1 MEYKD
6 IRDSLEEI
14 SKENYKEFIKVLI
27 GIEKGIEDENT
38 LDKIYDEYMDN
49 DNIALLSEE
58 FDYIIEGIK
67 DQGKIVE
74 CTTWYV

>member
-14 SKENYKEFIKVLI
+14 SKENYKEFIKALI

-74 CTTWYV
+74 CTT

>member
-6 IRDSLEEI
+6 IRENLEEI
-14 SKENYKEFIKVLI
+14 SKENYKDFIKALI
-27 GIEKGIEDENT
+27 GIEKSIEDENT

-58 FDYIIEGIK
+58 FDYIINK
-67 DQGKIVE
+67 MKNQRKIVE
-74 CTTWYV
+74 GTN

>member
-6 IRDSLEEI
+6 IRENLEEI
-14 SKENYKEFIKVLI
+14 SKENYKDFIKALI
-27 GIEKGIEDENT
+27 GIEKSIEDENT

-58 FDYIIEGIK
+58 FDYIINK
-67 DQGKIVE
+67 MKNQRKIVE
-74 CTTWYV
+74 GTNWYV

>member
-14 SKENYKEFIKVLI
+14 SKENYKEFIQALI
-27 GIEKGIEDENT
+27 GIEKLIEDENT

-49 DNIALLSEE
+49 DAITLLSEE

-74 CTTWYV
+74 STN

>member
-14 SKENYKEFIKVLI
+14 SKENYKEFIKALI
-27 GIEKGIEDENT
+27 GIEKSIEDENI
-38 LDKIYDEYMDN
+38 LDKIYGKYMDN
-49 DNIALLSEE
+49 DMISLLGEE
-58 FDYIIEGIK
+58 FDCIIEKIK

-74 CTTWYV
+74 STN